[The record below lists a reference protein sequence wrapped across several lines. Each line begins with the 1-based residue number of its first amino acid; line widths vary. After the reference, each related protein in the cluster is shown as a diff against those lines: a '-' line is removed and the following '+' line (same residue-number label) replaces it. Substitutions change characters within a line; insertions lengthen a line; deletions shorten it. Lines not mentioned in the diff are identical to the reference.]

1 MEHVREKYDFVFNKD
16 KFSLDDYNDS
26 INFGDL
32 PASSPPPSG
41 KILYFIFKHA
51 LTYCEKKMFW
61 WLRKTFEIHAENVP
75 NVWDHCTGTICSN
88 LQEKLEFFSH
98 LYCAEAELE
107 SISIFCSCVCTR
119 FSLNVLLFISSTDL
133 LLLSI

>member
-41 KILYFIFKHA
+41 KIIYFIFKRA
-51 LTYCEKKMFW
+51 ARPFAVQQELLKVQYSRKNIGIIYIAQKM
-61 WLRKTFEIHAENVP
+61 
-75 NVWDHCTGTICSN
+75 C
-88 LQEKLEFFSH
+88 
-98 LYCAEAELE
+98 
-107 SISIFCSCVCTR
+107 CV
-119 FSLNVLLFISSTDL
+119 
-133 LLLSI
+133 LS

>member
-1 MEHVREKYDFVFNKD
+1 MLYLDSLNTLTIIFSPKKSGASGQSWRRQRPSMSKSLMEHVREKYDFVFNKD

-51 LTYCEKKMFW
+51 LTYCEKK
-61 WLRKTFEIHAENVP
+61 
-75 NVWDHCTGTICSN
+75 
-88 LQEKLEFFSH
+88 
-98 LYCAEAELE
+98 
-107 SISIFCSCVCTR
+107 
-119 FSLNVLLFISSTDL
+119 NVLVIEENF
-133 LLLSI
+133 

>member
-41 KILYFIFKHA
+41 KILYFIFII
-51 LTYCEKKMFW
+51 YF
-61 WLRKTFEIHAENVP
+61 
-75 NVWDHCTGTICSN
+75 
-88 LQEKLEFFSH
+88 
-98 LYCAEAELE
+98 LE
-107 SISIFCSCVCTR
+107 SFTKR
-119 FSLNVLLFISSTDL
+119 AT
-133 LLLSI
+133 

>member
-61 WLRKTFEIHAENVP
+61 WLRKTFEIGG
-75 NVWDHCTGTICSN
+75 WKTRICNILRS
-88 LQEKLEFFSH
+88 QDQFIQTVKVR
-98 LYCAEAELE
+98 A
-107 SISIFCSCVCTR
+107 IFGNRMS
-119 FSLNVLLFISSTDL
+119 F
-133 LLLSI
+133 